1 MTPGTP
7 FLVSA
12 KSDRITLQW
21 KNICGLSSDF
31 EYQIQYKEVPDGRW
45 IIHESAVSHDSSRA
59 VITGLK
65 SRTSYCF
72 KVRIINAKEGKE
84 YPFSPESKTFDTPES
99 PGLQMQYRST
109 LAKSGNPSVYR
120 LPTNEVRDAR
130 NEKVKSKKLS
140 LGKILLVFIFINIKC
155 NLVQRAKKTN
165 AILVLVHRLW

>member
-7 FLVSA
+7 FLVYA

-21 KNICGLSSDF
+21 KNISGLSSDF

-65 SRTSYCF
+65 SHTSYCF

-84 YPFSPESKTFDTPES
+84 YPFSSESKTFDTPES
-99 PGLQMQYRST
+99 PGLKMRDRST
-109 LAKSGNPSVYR
+109 LVKSGNPSKYR
-120 LPTNEVRDAR
+120 LHTKEIGEAR
-130 NEKVKSKKLS
+130 NERVKSKKLS
-140 LGKILLVFIFINIKC
+140 LGKILLVS
-155 NLVQRAKKTN
+155 
-165 AILVLVHRLW
+165 IL

>member
-45 IIHESAVSHDSSRA
+45 LIHESAVSHDSSRA

-65 SRTSYCF
+65 SRTCYCF

-130 NEKVKSKKLS
+130 NQKVKSKKLS

-165 AILVLVHRLW
+165 AILVLVHRLR

>member
-7 FLVSA
+7 FLVYA

-21 KNICGLSSDF
+21 KNISGLSSDF

-84 YPFSPESKTFDTPES
+84 YPFSSESKTFDTPES
-99 PGLQMQYRST
+99 PGLKMRDRST
-109 LAKSGNPSVYR
+109 LVKAGNPSKYC
-120 LPTNEVRDAR
+120 LHTKEIIEAR
-130 NEKVKSKKLS
+130 NERVKSKKLS
-140 LGKILLVFIFINIKC
+140 LGKILLVS
-155 NLVQRAKKTN
+155 
-165 AILVLVHRLW
+165 IL

>member
-65 SRTSYCF
+65 SLTSYFF

-84 YPFSPESKTFDTPES
+84 HPFSSESKTFDTLES
-99 PGLQMQYRST
+99 PGLQMRYRST
-109 LAKSGNPSVYR
+109 LTKSGNPSKYH
-120 LPTNEVRDAR
+120 LPTKEIREAR
-130 NEKVKSKKLS
+130 NERVKSKKLS
-140 LGKILLVFIFINIKC
+140 LGKILLVSILLYRYSFKC
-155 NLVQRAKKTN
+155 GTACKKKTPK
-165 AILVLVHRLW
+165 LM